1 MALTNPKIFGLK
13 IGNKFTDVE
22 NRRLVLRNLRIPEP
36 DLDII
41 RGSQDASGS
50 RGDFIN
56 FSRLS
61 RPIFKTLDRFYED
74 IKSYE
79 AVVLDRASISSILS

>member
-13 IGNKFTDVE
+13 IGNKFTDVQ

-56 FSRLS
+56 FSRLFF
-61 RPIFKTLDRFYED
+61 IC
-74 IKSYE
+74 
-79 AVVLDRASISSILS
+79 SISCSVVFL

>member
-56 FSRLS
+56 FSRLYS
-61 RPIFKTLDRFYED
+61 LVK
-74 IKSYE
+74 
-79 AVVLDRASISSILS
+79 SISELIFSFLSILNCPFPS